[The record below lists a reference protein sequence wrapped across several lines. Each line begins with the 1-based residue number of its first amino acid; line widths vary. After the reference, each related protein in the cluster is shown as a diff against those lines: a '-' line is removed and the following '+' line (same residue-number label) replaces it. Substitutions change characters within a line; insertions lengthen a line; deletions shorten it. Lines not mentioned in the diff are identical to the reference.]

1 MNYLEALRDTAK
13 RLAPAAGEEAAR
25 EAGLLLR
32 HAANLPQGGPGP
44 HMFELFPKQYLGDL
58 NAMISR
64 RLAGEPVQYI
74 LGEWEFMGLP
84 FFTRPCALIPRQD
97 TETLAECALARGKK
111 GERVLDLCCGTGC
124 IGISLARLGGF
135 EVDLADISLPCVE
148 LAKENAAKNGVAV
161 RVIQSDLFKNVSDR
175 YHMICSNPPYIPTG
189 ELSKLQQEV
198 RFEPAL
204 ALDGGDD
211 GLSFYR
217 RMREEYKN
225 HLLPGGML
233 LLEVGFDQAHHVAQ
247 LFLGGEIIKDICGAQ
262 RVVII
267 KDQG

>member
-13 RLAPAAGEEAAR
+13 RLAPAAGEDAAR

-32 HAANLPQGGPGP
+32 HAAGLPQVGPGP
-44 HMFELFPKQYLGDL
+44 NMFELFPKKYYLDL

-64 RLAGEPVQYI
+64 RLMGEPVQYI
-74 LGEWEFMGLP
+74 FGEWEFMGLP

-124 IGISLARLGGF
+124 IGISLAKLGGF
-135 EVDLADISLPCVE
+135 LADLADISLPCVD
-148 LAKENAAKNGVAV
+148 LAKENAVKNGVSV
-161 RVIQSDLFKNVSDR
+161 RVIQSDLFQNVADK
-175 YHMICSNPPYIPTG
+175 YHMICCNPPYIPTG
-189 ELSKLQQEV
+189 ELAALQKEV

-204 ALDGGDD
+204 ALDGGAD

-217 RMREEYKN
+217 RIREEYKN

-233 LLEVGFDQAHHVAQ
+233 LLEVGFDQAQRVAE
-247 LFLGGEIIKDICGAQ
+247 LFSGGEIIKDICGAQ
-262 RVVII
+262 RVVVI